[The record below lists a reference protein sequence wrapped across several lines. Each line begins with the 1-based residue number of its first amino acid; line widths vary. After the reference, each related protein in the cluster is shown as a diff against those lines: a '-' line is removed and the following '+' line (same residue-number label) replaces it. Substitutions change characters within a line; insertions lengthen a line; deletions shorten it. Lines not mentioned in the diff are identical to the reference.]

1 MDNMKKILFI
11 FFGLI
16 LSVSIK
22 AQKDSLQYYM
32 LMAARNNPDVFA
44 QYKTYLAAIQ
54 KIAPAGALS
63 DPELQLGFYLK
74 PMELVNGKQVATVS
88 LMQMFPWFGALKAAK
103 SEMTWMAESS
113 YQKFRESSLN
123 IIYQTQAQWYKMVS
137 IRAQIQAI
145 QQNLSL
151 LKSVKEI
158 TLYKYKS
165 PSNSSKLST
174 PSSMSGNTNTTSPS
188 QDESMSG
195 MNGMNRNS
203 YAPAASKTNIS
214 MQGTSMNTEM
224 KNSPKMSDLLRL
236 QAEEANLQEQMLSIN
251 TEYDLAIELFN
262 ILLHRNKNIPI
273 EVPDSLTMQLLD
285 TNPEAWQK
293 IIAQDPMLAMWK
305 AEEESYEAQ
314 KTMAKKMSYPM
325 IGIGL
330 EYMINKKKDMTNVS
344 NMNASTDNM
353 NGMNMV
359 MPMIKI
365 SLPLFRKKYKA
376 QIKEAELMK
385 QSAQLN
391 YTNETDRLQSQ
402 YLSVMQRAEDAIRK
416 IKLYNKQVEILQTTL
431 QLLYHEYATGQSSM
445 TDILDTEKELIN
457 YKLKKAEMLGTY
469 NIIVAEY
476 DKMTAKNDYM
486 NIKRN

>member
-1 MDNMKKILFI
+1 MKKILFI

-32 LMAARNNPDVFA
+32 LIAAKNNPDVSA

-63 DPELQLGFYLK
+63 DPEVQLGFYLK

-151 LKSVKEI
+151 LKSFKEI

-165 PSNSSKLST
+165 PSNSSKPST
-174 PSSMSGNTNTTSPS
+174 FSSIGGNTSITSPS

-195 MNGMNRNS
+195 MNRNS
-203 YAPAASKTNIS
+203 YAPAVSKTNMN

-224 KNSPKMSDLLRL
+224 KSSPKMSDLLRL
-236 QAEEANLQEQMLSIN
+236 QTEEANLQEQMISIN

-285 TNPEAWQK
+285 TNPDTWQK

-314 KTMAKKMSYPM
+314 KTMTKKMSYPM

-330 EYMINKKKDMTNVS
+330 QYMINKKKDMTNVS
-344 NMNASTDNM
+344 NMNSSTDNM

-359 MPMIKI
+359 MPMIKV
-365 SLPLFRKKYKA
+365 SLPIFRKKYKA

-391 YTNETDRLQSQ
+391 YSSETDRLQSQ
-402 YLSVMQRAEDAIRK
+402 YLSIIQRAEDAIRK

-431 QLLYHEYATGQSSM
+431 QLLYHEYTTGQSSM
-445 TDILDTEKELIN
+445 TDILNTEKELIN
-457 YKLKKAEMLGTY
+457 YKLEKVEMLGTY
-469 NIIVAEY
+469 NTIVAEY
-476 DKMTAKNDYM
+476 DKLTAKNDYM